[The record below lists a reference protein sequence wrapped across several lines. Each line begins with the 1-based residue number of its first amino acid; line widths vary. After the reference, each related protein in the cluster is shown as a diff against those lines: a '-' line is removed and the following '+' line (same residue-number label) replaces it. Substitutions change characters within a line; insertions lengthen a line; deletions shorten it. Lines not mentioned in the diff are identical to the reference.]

1 MSIETNKELALNF
14 WNAFSKGDIKTAFA
28 SLSDEVSW
36 LIPVTSPIFRGC
48 ARARP
53 RFSISPGLPPKCF
66 RAGCKARSGASMAM
80 AIRC

>member
-36 LIPVTSPIFRGC
+36 LIPATCRISQDC
-48 ARARP
+48 A
-53 RFSISPGLPPKCF
+53 
-66 RAGCKARSGASMAM
+66 KARRRFWILPGPPPNVSGRDAKRDSA
-80 AIRC
+80 RLW